1 MFSRHRKARVLFG
14 LSDILIAALAFEA
27 AYRTRAV
34 LHLDHE
40 FYLTVEHK
48 ALVLA
53 FALASWVTIGLWL
66 EIYEKLDSGHPRIVL
81 RDAARQCFYGAVA
94 VVVFEYLFRLDL
106 SRFFVALFSTYAW
119 VLLLLFRLTAGRV
132 VGVMRREFAAP
143 HYVMVVGTGERA
155 VRMARD
161 LEHSASHGIRLRG
174 FLSEKPNAPAEIVLR
189 STYRVLPVADLPA
202 ILREHV
208 IDEVIFAVG

>member
-14 LSDILIAALAFEA
+14 LSDILLVALAFEA

-48 ALVLA
+48 ALVLT

-66 EIYEKLDSGHPRIVL
+66 EIYEKLDSGHPRIIL
-81 RDAARQCFYGAVA
+81 RDAARQCAYGAIA
-94 VVVFEYLFRLDL
+94 IVVFEYFFRLDL
-106 SRFFVALFSTYAW
+106 SRSFVALFATYAW

-132 VGVMRREFAAP
+132 IGLMRREFAAP
-143 HYVMVVGTGERA
+143 HYVMVVGTGDRA
-155 VRMARD
+155 VRLARD
-161 LEHSASHGIRLRG
+161 LEHSASHGIHLRG
-174 FLSEKPNAPAEIVLR
+174 FLSEKPNAPAENVLH
-189 STYRVLPVADLPA
+189 AA
-202 ILREHV
+202 
-208 IDEVIFAVG
+208 